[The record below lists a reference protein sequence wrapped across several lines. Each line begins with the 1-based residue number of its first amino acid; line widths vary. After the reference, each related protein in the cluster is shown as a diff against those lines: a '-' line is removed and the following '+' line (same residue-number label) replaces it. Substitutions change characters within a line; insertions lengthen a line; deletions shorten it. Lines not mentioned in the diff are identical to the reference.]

1 MSKQEWPASDYA
13 IGSFIQ
19 ATVADTFLPQLA
31 IKPQD
36 AVLDIGCGNG
46 SFSLKIIEKVPLGS
60 FLGVDASE
68 NMLALAK
75 ETARDYPNA
84 DWQQADVLTLPYESA
99 FDYIV
104 SFWCLQWASDIKR
117 AFANI
122 ARALKRGGKLFTLFP
137 TGDDPFMWTF
147 NSVRDSGQ
155 FASLREFKPP
165 VDYSRLHQDME
176 QLHALPLQTVHIER
190 VDEAL
195 TLPSLDTFR
204 KFVNG
209 IAFFHGQ
216 IQPEEIKRINE
227 AMVQIYAQKMKEHH
241 QGDCL
246 FKFSVFVVT
255 GEK

>member
-1 MSKQEWPASDYA
+1 MSNKEWPASDYA

-19 ATVADTFLPQLA
+19 ATVADTFLPLLD
-31 IKPQD
+31 IKPDD

-46 SFSLKIIEKVPLGS
+46 SFSLKIIEKVPQGS

-68 NMLALAK
+68 NMLTLAR
-75 ETARDYPNA
+75 ETAKACQNA
-84 DWQQADVLTLPYESA
+84 DWQQADVLTLPFEGA

-104 SFWCLQWASDIKR
+104 SFWCLQWAVDIKQ
-117 AFANI
+117 AFVNI
-122 ARALKRGGKLFTLFP
+122 TRALKQGGRFFTLFP

-147 NSVRDSGQ
+147 NHVRDSGQ
-155 FASLREFKPP
+155 FASLRAFKPP
-165 VDYSRLHQDME
+165 VDYSRLHQGIE
-176 QLHALPLQTVHIER
+176 TLNVLPLKTVDIQR

-216 IQPEEIKRINE
+216 LELEEIKRINE
-227 AMVQIYAQKMKEHH
+227 AMVQAYAEKVKEHY
-241 QGDCL
+241 QGNCL